1 MNQSALKKNRIIYFV
16 CLLLSLVWVQTVCA
30 QKTVK
35 PETMVWNGSAMVPL
49 SSLPV
54 DTILFDLSL
63 DIGKQIEPLDTILK
77 YAIVFSPEL
86 KFEDASIEKAQFNT
100 KYTRYLW
107 MNGITG
113 FANYTYGD
121 QTNLNTIA
129 DGSVLNN
136 SLGVGYRFGA
146 NVTIPMTEV
155 FGRPNRMRQLKAEE
169 RMAKYKRADIEVDLK
184 RKVISDYFNLIAA
197 QKVMNV
203 RQQDV
208 ESARLSVE
216 IAAVEM
222 RRGKIHPSELS
233 RLKNIL
239 TIAES
244 NLEMARRDF
253 MIYYYQLETMV
264 GVKLSILKRGTKRY

>member
-1 MNQSALKKNRIIYFV
+1 MKNIVYILV
-16 CLLLSLVWVQTVCA
+16 LVSSLFCWGINKSYA
-30 QKTVK
+30 QKPAK
-35 PETMVWNGSAMVPL
+35 KDSMVWNGVAMVPL
-49 SSLPV
+49 SSIPV
-54 DTILFDLSL
+54 DTILFDLSVDL
-63 DIGKQIEPLDTILK
+63 AKQIEPLDSVLK
-77 YAIVFSPEL
+77 VAVQFSPEL
-86 KFEDASIEKAQFNT
+86 KFEDASIEKAVYNT

-129 DGSVLNN
+129 DGAVLNN

-146 NVTIPMTEV
+146 NLTIPMTEV
-155 FGRPNRMRQLKAEE
+155 FGRPNRMKQLRAEE
-169 RMAKYKRADIEVDLK
+169 RMAKYKRADIEIDL
-184 RKVISDYFNLIAA
+184 RRRVISDYFNLIAS

-216 IAAVEM
+216 IATVEM
-222 RRGKIHPSELS
+222 RRGKIHPNELS

-239 TIAES
+239 TIAET

-264 GVKLSILKRGTKRY
+264 GVKLSTLKRKK